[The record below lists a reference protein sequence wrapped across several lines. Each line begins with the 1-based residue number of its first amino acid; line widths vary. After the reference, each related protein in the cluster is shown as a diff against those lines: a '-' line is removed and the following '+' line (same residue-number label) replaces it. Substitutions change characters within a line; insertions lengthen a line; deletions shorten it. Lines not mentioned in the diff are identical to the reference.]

1 MLVVKS
7 FRGYFGKGVGAD
19 VEPSLVEVAEYG
31 VESRFVLFPD
41 TLTAQLDG
49 GDDSSDC
56 VEGLI
61 AVADLCLQVCYVFVS
76 LGGWLWCCHGW
87 LIDWFTG

>member
-1 MLVVKS
+1 MRREMSRNRAAVRQSSKRIMLVVKS
-7 FRGYFGKGVGAD
+7 FRGYFGEGFGVD
-19 VEPSLVEVAEYG
+19 VEPRLIEVAEYG

-56 VEGLI
+56 VELLNGE
-61 AVADLCLQVCYVFVS
+61 S
-76 LGGWLWCCHGW
+76 
-87 LIDWFTG
+87 

>member
-1 MLVVKS
+1 MRSEVSRNRAAARQSSKRIMLVVKS
-7 FRGYFGKGVGAD
+7 FRGYFGEGVGAD
-19 VEPSLVEVAEYG
+19 VEPRLIEIAEDG

-56 VEGLI
+56 VELLNGE
-61 AVADLCLQVCYVFVS
+61 S
-76 LGGWLWCCHGW
+76 
-87 LIDWFTG
+87 